1 MRCFSLSITSPS
13 DDPPGCNF
21 VLKTTHKTYAYN
33 VKNNYNVCL
42 PDTVEIKTIL
52 INKIMYDPRV
62 LLYDPRFN
70 TFNYTLYIRDRSSIV
85 SFIKGEEWLF
95 HVKDKI
101 KSIYYFNNI
110 SSFYPADAK
119 TWNYLDNLSKEN
131 EQLHSLISKWKK

>member
-1 MRCFSLSITSPS
+1 MNYKYSLKSCQKIAEENGGQCLS
-13 DDPPGCNF
+13 D
-21 VLKTTHKTYAYN
+21 
-33 VKNNYNVCL
+33 
-42 PDTVEIKTIL
+42 
-52 INKIMYDPRV
+52 
-62 LLYDPRFN
+62 RF
-70 TFNYTLYIRDRSSIV
+70 
-85 SFIKGEEWLF
+85 F